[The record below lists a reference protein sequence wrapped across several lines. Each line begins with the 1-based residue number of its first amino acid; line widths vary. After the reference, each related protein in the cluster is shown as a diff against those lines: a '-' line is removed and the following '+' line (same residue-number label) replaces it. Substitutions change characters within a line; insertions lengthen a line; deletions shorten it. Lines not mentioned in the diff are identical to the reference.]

1 MPGGPRWL
9 SNQASSGCFSADNRS
24 LSMEKRSPT
33 INASGNKVRLKKV
46 DGCKVSFQVGRHLR
60 KPVPLCVLGR
70 WPTDRSFQK
79 THCSPLYA
87 PAPQCIGLK
96 FTVGHHW
103 LPLCVEVLFSLTF
116 MWPKPFRLA
125 YHGTVL
131 CSVCWQLLRAGN
143 VASLPGEL
151 GAQAASQGSVRF
163 VPAGFEEQPDR
174 LSASPVLLPWC
185 GDSGLIP
192 SECAQL
198 LPSPPRTQQMLWWK
212 SQEDGTGLHPPL
224 TQTSEVSEPQACTRP
239 AVLPVLHGSLAQS
252 LLRCQLD
259 RRCPR
264 VRPSRWR
271 PVPASRRCL
280 VNGGMPDT
288 RACSSCSDPA
298 KDLDSDARTEPVE
311 EVQEEGLEIRCHG
324 LALPVSILAV
334 PRAVSCSMKTFQAL
348 PDAHSSPK
356 RPPKWT
362 LQGQE
367 RQECGVCSEAPGSLG
382 PRVRS
387 RMDPV
392 GARILT
398 LSRLPGSP
406 AISRAVGCLPKR
418 RSSRKTRTHLLL
430 WAVLGS
436 PGPEGQEGASGRVS
450 SSGSK
455 A

>member
-46 DGCKVSFQVGRHLR
+46 DGCKVSFQVGR
-60 KPVPLCVLGR
+60 
-70 WPTDRSFQK
+70 
-79 THCSPLYA
+79 
-87 PAPQCIGLK
+87 
-96 FTVGHHW
+96 
-103 LPLCVEVLFSLTF
+103 
-116 MWPKPFRLA
+116 
-125 YHGTVL
+125 
-131 CSVCWQLLRAGN
+131 LRAGN

-174 LSASPVLLPWC
+174 KLEEEGKRRLCVKLPLEPNLFLSCSIFVGFAQCLELISRCFQEKRLLFP
-185 GDSGLIP
+185 
-192 SECAQL
+192 EV
-198 LPSPPRTQQMLWWK
+198 T
-212 SQEDGTGLHPPL
+212 L
-224 TQTSEVSEPQACTRP
+224 TSTTSEVSEPQACTRP

-280 VNGGMPDT
+280 VHGGMPDT

-298 KDLDSDARTEPVE
+298 KDLDSDARTEPVG